1 MLVVLKIKSKL
12 NPDKVWEKHNHF
24 IMHTQNREIMKEYY
38 KKMDKTKPIFNNT
51 GFRAVHY
58 LTENRKDLIHVY
70 FGTKELWEFDWKNHW
85 QPHIDKGIWE
95 VEKLV
100 EENVKLPKSIDDES
114 DDLFD
119 WSMFSQWTRQRKKNT
134 RKK

>member
-1 MLVVLKIKSKL
+1 MLVVLKIKSKQK
-12 NPDKVWEKHNHF
+12 PDQIWDKHNHF
-24 IMHTQNREIMKEYY
+24 IMNTQNRQIMKEYY
-38 KKMDKTKPIFNNT
+38 QKMDKNNPIYT
-51 GFRAVHY
+51 SKGFRAVHY
-58 LTENRKDLIHVY
+58 LTENKKDLIHVY

-100 EENVKLPKSIDDES
+100 EENVELPKPTDDSS

-119 WSMFSQWTRQRKKNT
+119 WTMFQEWTKKKRK
-134 RKK
+134 